1 MTEINGWLSIPHP
14 YSAALF
20 AGAGWDSV
28 TLDAQH
34 GLFDD
39 AGVYAVLQAL
49 SAGAPKRYVRVPAN
63 AAWLVGRALD
73 AGADGVI
80 APLVNSVE
88 EAKRLAGAAW
98 YPPRGR
104 RSFGPSLAAL
114 RARGRPYEAVAADIS
129 VFAMIE
135 TGEALEAVEDIAAV
149 DGITGLY
156 VGPNDL
162 ALALGLGPGSD
173 REEPQMIEAFRR
185 IIAAAASNGKT
196 AGIYCSSADYARR
209 MASLGFGMVTAGSD
223 GGVLA
228 RGAAEI
234 VNTVRSAG

>member
-1 MTEINGWLSIPHP
+1 MAEINGWISIPNA

-39 AGVYAVLQAL
+39 HAMFAVLQAL
-49 SAGAPKRYVRVPAN
+49 SARAPRRYVRVPAN
-63 AAWLVGRALD
+63 EAWLVGRALD

-88 EAKRLAGAAW
+88 EAKRLADAAW
-98 YPPRGR
+98 YPPKGR
-104 RSFGPSLAAL
+104 RSFGPSLSAL
-114 RARGRPYEAVAADIS
+114 RSGGRPYEAAFEGVS

-135 TGEALEAVEDIAAV
+135 TAEALDAVEAIAAV

-162 ALALGLGPGSD
+162 GLALGLGPGSD
-173 REEPQMIEAFRR
+173 REEPRILDAFRR
-185 IIAAAASNGKT
+185 IVDAAAAAGKT
-196 AGIYCSSADYARR
+196 AGIFCTSSAYARR
-209 MASLGFGMVTAGSD
+209 MVGFGFGMVTAGGDSRCITD
-223 GGVLA
+223 AASAVVAAA
-228 RGAAEI
+228 R
-234 VNTVRSAG
+234 T

>member
-1 MTEINGWLSIPHP
+1 MAEINGWLSIPHP
-14 YSAALF
+14 YAAALF

-34 GLFDD
+34 GLFED
-39 AGVYAVLQAL
+39 ASVYAVLQAL
-49 SAGAPKRYVRVPAN
+49 AAKTPKRYVRVAAN
-63 AAWLVGRALD
+63 EPWLVGRALD

-88 EAKRLAGAAW
+88 EAKRLADAAW

-104 RSFGPSLAAL
+104 RSFGPSQVAL
-114 RARGRPYEAVAADIS
+114 RAGGRPYEAVASDIS

-135 TGEALEAVEDIAAV
+135 TAEALEAVEKIAAV

-173 REEPQMIEAFRR
+173 REEPRMLEAFAR
-185 IIAAAASNGKT
+185 IIGAAGGVGKT
-196 AGIYCSSADYARR
+196 AGIYCSSPGYAAR
-209 MASLGFGMVTAGSD
+209 MARLGFGMVTAGGD
-223 GGVLA
+223 GRLVGQAAAECARAA
-228 RGAAEI
+228 RG
-234 VNTVRSAG
+234 G